1 MLNETQIKS
10 LKKGVIILLGLIVL
24 FYVPSVIT
32 FLQVHFGRK
41 FAIYLAENPKNY
53 KGSKNIS
60 LEYFQLEDKPFIQEA
75 DISGYNFNDGII
87 YFDPSRKVF
96 DSVTYLN
103 LIGRVFVV
111 CLGKER
117 LYYGTFWTYK
127 IAHGTDT
134 IIAVPDRQGIK
145 LEPGYFGMDKNFLKL
160 IHSDKISKRFAKINK
175 LR

>member
-1 MLNETQIKS
+1 MLNEAEIKKI
-10 LKKGVIILLGLIVL
+10 KKGIVILLGLVVL
-24 FYVPSVIT
+24 FYIPAIIT
-32 FLQVHFGRK
+32 FLQVHTGRK
-41 FAIYLAENPKNY
+41 FTVYLAESPQSY
-53 KGSKNIS
+53 KGIKNVA
-60 LEYFQLEDKPFIQEA
+60 LENFQLEVKPFIRES
-75 DISGYNFNDGII
+75 DISGYDFEDGII
-87 YFDPSRKVF
+87 YFDPARKIF

-145 LEPGYFGMDKNFLKL
+145 LEPGYFGMDKKFAGL
-160 IHSDKISKRFAKINK
+160 IHTERIRQRFATINK